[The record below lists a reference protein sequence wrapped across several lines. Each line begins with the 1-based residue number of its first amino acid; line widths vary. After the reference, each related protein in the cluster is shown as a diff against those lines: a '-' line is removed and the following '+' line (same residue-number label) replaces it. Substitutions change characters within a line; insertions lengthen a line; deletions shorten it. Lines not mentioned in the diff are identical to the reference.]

1 MTSFFTAWDGA
12 KIAFH
17 DQGEGPVL
25 LCLPGLTRNS
35 SDFDYLVP
43 HVSDFRVVRP
53 DYRGRGASEWTG
65 PETYTIQQEARDVI
79 ELLEDHAR
87 QAPPGVVE
95 GLKVMT
101 QQFQELAQVGLP
113 EFGGKR

>member
-1 MTSFFTAWDGA
+1 MLAALEERFHPELSEREAARFADQWVADAGGDPAARMCRMKVRLIEGELAEAQDDAIAAVQGA
-12 KIAFH
+12 IA
-17 DQGEGPVL
+17 
-25 LCLPGLTRNS
+25 
-35 SDFDYLVP
+35 
-43 HVSDFRVVRP
+43 P
-53 DYRGRGASEWTG
+53 DDAL
-65 PETYTIQQEARDVI
+65 RDVI